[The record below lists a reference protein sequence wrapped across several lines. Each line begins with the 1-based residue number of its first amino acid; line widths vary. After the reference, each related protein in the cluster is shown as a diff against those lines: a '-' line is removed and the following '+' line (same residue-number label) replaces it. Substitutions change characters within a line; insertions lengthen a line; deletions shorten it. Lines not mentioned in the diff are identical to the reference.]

1 MTTASSGPRRPPCR
15 HSAAKVYEE
24 IREQGGSNEKAA
36 RIANAAAARGRKEG
50 RQVRLVC
57 GKSGSYEDWT
67 FDDLRKRVKE
77 LGLSGYS
84 GKNKIRTG
92 VHAEEDELISGRRL
106 VSHSL
111 PDVDDR
117 RGTPPSRP
125 VAVGR

>member
-1 MTTASSGPRRPPCR
+1 MRFDHSAGACGGPRDHGLQRASPPCR
-15 HSAAKVYEE
+15 HSAAQVYEE

-84 GKNKIRTG
+84 GKNKS
-92 VHAEEDELISGRRL
+92 EP
-106 VSHSL
+106 VSMLRKTS
-111 PDVDDR
+111 
-117 RGTPPSRP
+117 
-125 VAVGR
+125 